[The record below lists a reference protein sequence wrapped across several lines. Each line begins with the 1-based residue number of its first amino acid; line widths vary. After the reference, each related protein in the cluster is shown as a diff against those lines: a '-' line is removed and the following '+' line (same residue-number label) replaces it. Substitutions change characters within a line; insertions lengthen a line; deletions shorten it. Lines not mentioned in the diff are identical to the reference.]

1 MLDNT
6 ETQTF
11 PWDNLERVALLMG
24 IGVEEFW
31 ALTPGEVLRVLS
43 QPLTANINPLNQAEL
58 QNLMTQFPDKIEKSK

>member
-1 MLDNT
+1 MLDNM

-11 PWDNLERVALLMG
+11 PWDNLERAALLMG

-43 QPLTANINPLNQAEL
+43 HPRTANIDPLNQAEL
-58 QNLMTQFPDKIEKSK
+58 QNLMAQFPDKVERK